1 MRRVGASWAR
11 DAVARIQ
18 NFGEAGTRQEV
29 ARHYPAATTDTTTQA
44 QGPHRPTDGSSMILF
59 QSWQTG
65 GFIGSAHYIM
75 REGENPLELLAGSPL
90 RLHIVD
96 YPYLMTQLYEI
107 EPSLLTSNIGC
118 TISVTK
124 AMGQLA
130 ITYLFALLVAK
141 QSVQAFVPRF
151 KGSGPAIVT
160 QPSARFLGP
169 KAMPV
174 TRSRREGLDLVMSLS
189 EASAKSTKVKSG
201 RACVR
206 GSGLVGEVRD

>member
-1 MRRVGASWAR
+1 
-11 DAVARIQ
+11 
-18 NFGEAGTRQEV
+18 
-29 ARHYPAATTDTTTQA
+29 
-44 QGPHRPTDGSSMILF
+44 
-59 QSWQTG
+59 
-65 GFIGSAHYIM
+65 M
-75 REGENPLELLAGSPL
+75 REGENPLEVLAGSPL
-90 RLHIVD
+90 RLKILD

-107 EPSLLTSNIGC
+107 EPSLLTSNIGY
-118 TISVTK
+118 TIIVTK

-130 ITYLFALLVAK
+130 ITYLFVLLVAK

-174 TRSRREGLDLVMSLS
+174 TISGREGFDLVMSLS
-189 EASAKSTKVKSG
+189 EASVKSTKVKSG